1 MKSEDRSPGERIC
14 IVGGY
19 GHVGREIA
27 RLLAPEHP
35 GRVTLA
41 GRDAEKARAA
51 AAEIGHGATGIAL
64 DASRGLAPEATS
76 LVIMCLDWEDP
87 SFAADCFAKGIDYV
101 DISAKGPVLEMIE
114 SLDMKAK
121 RNGATGLIG
130 VGMSPGLTNLAAAR
144 LVADGPATETLDI
157 FVVLG
162 SGDDH
167 GLAAVE
173 WTLDHLD
180 SEFDVI
186 ENGSVR
192 RVRAQRE
199 TKTTEIPGRR
209 TRYFGARFD
218 FPEQRTLARTL
229 SLPTVSCWMTTMPP
243 AAARLM
249 RGATI
254 AGASELSR
262 RPRSRRALLWALTR
276 EARGN
281 DDCGAIVVA
290 TGADGSERKAWFLGN
305 GQSRLTAAA
314 TSLMVGPLIEGGLPA
329 GVHQSD
335 QVLDPALVFDR
346 LPDLAP
352 GIEIG
357 FPPVTS

>member
-1 MKSEDRSPGERIC
+1 MKSEDRSSRDRIC

-27 RLLAPEHP
+27 RLLAPNHP
-35 GRVTLA
+35 GRVTVA
-41 GRDAEKARAA
+41 GRDAGKAADA
-51 AAEIGHGATGIAL
+51 AAEIGHGTTGVAL
-64 DASRGLAPEATS
+64 DASRGLAPDDAS

-87 SFAADCFAKGIDYV
+87 SFAADCFAKGIDYA
-101 DISAKGPVLEMIE
+101 DISAKGPVLEMIR

-121 RNGATGLIG
+121 RNGSTGLIG
-130 VGMSPGLTNLAAAR
+130 VGMSPGLTNLAAAHLIAGGER
-144 LVADGPATETLDI
+144 PETLDI

-180 SEFDVI
+180 SEFDVV
-186 ENGSVR
+186 ENGKPR

-199 TKTTEIPGRR
+199 TRTTEIPGRD
-209 TRYFGARFD
+209 TRYYGARFD

-229 SLPTVSCWMTTMPP
+229 ALPTVSCWMTTMPP

-290 TGADGSERKAWFLGN
+290 TGADGTERKAWFLSN
-305 GQSRLTAAA
+305 GLSRLTAAA
-314 TSLMVGPLIEGGLPA
+314 TSLMVQPLIEGGLPE
-329 GVHQSD
+329 GVHHSD
-335 QVLDPALVFDR
+335 QVLDPTPIFDR
-346 LPDLAP
+346 LPDLVP
-352 GIEIG
+352 GIEIV
-357 FPPVTS
+357 FPPPPR